1 MSQITEI
8 FFGRSG
14 LPRQKASD
22 TEIRYQMGMNHLAAT
37 IRDAYQSITQEFL
50 HKQRIGIPK
59 EHLILMFEQLVG
71 LIRAYG
77 TMKGG
82 GHANEPPYKT
92 ASFIFG
98 FDLSTLRD
106 MIMEKP

>member
-1 MSQITEI
+1 
-8 FFGRSG
+8 
-14 LPRQKASD
+14 
-22 TEIRYQMGMNHLAAT
+22 
-37 IRDAYQSITQEFL
+37 
-50 HKQRIGIPK
+50 
-59 EHLILMFEQLVG
+59 MFEQLVG